1 MQASEQVVRE
11 NYNALGLKLIERMYS
26 NDYLSIGGIAST
38 DRLIR
43 QANIGPGSRVLDVG
57 SGLGGPAMRIAEA
70 AGCQVTGLDLLAL
83 NVKQAVQRSEAR
95 GLTGRVQFVEGD
107 ATQMPF
113 EDDQFNVIIGQDAWC
128 HIPDRSALFGEC
140 ARTLVPGGLCTFTD
154 WVVAEDVPTT
164 ERAEM
169 LAAAASPQMGSTEE
183 YLILLPQHG
192 FEVLQVDD
200 ISATFVSQY
209 RQIMAE
215 LERSREA
222 LVEQTSERVMDIVFA
237 KNNTILRAFERGW
250 MGGLSVAARQVG

>member
-26 NDYLSIGGIAST
+26 NDYLSIGGLAST

-43 QANIGPGSRVLDVG
+43 QANIGPDSQVLDVG
-57 SGLGGPAMRIAEA
+57 SGLGGPAMHIAETV
-70 AGCQVTGLDLLAL
+70 GCQVTGLDLLAL
-83 NVKQAVQRSEAR
+83 NVEKASERSEAR
-95 GLTGRVQFVEGD
+95 SLAGRVRFTEGN

-113 EDDQFNVIIGQDAWC
+113 EDDQFSVIVGQDAWC
-128 HIPDRSALFGEC
+128 HIPDRSALLGEC
-140 ARTLVPGGLCTFTD
+140 ARTLVAGGVCAFTD

-164 ERAEM
+164 ERADM

-183 YLILLPQHG
+183 YMVLLPQHG

-200 ISATFVSQY
+200 ISATFVRQY
-209 RQIMAE
+209 RQIMTE

-222 LVEQTSERVMDIVFA
+222 LVEQSSLRVMDIVFA

-250 MGGLSVAARQVG
+250 MGGLSVVARHVG